1 MADYTQTTFFATKDN
16 LASGDAAKVIK
27 GSEVDA
33 ELLAI
38 KNAVN
43 SKTETGDVPSGSA
56 MLFMQA
62 SAPVGWQQVTTHN
75 DKALRVVSGTGNGT
89 GGSVAFE
96 TAFASKSVTGSIGGN
111 TANHQLTLDEIPAH
125 THTVSYASN
134 DAEGVARNGSGGASG
149 TFTSGSA
156 GGNVAH
162 RHGASGLTFTG
173 TAINLDVQF
182 VDVIVCTKD

>member
-1 MADYTQTTFFATKDN
+1 MTDYTQTTFFATKDN

-38 KNAVN
+38 KTAVN
-43 SKTETGDVPSGSA
+43 SKTETGDIPSGSA

-75 DKALRVVSGTGNGT
+75 DKALRVVSGTGGGT

-96 TAFASKSVTGSIGGN
+96 TALAS
-111 TANHQLTLDEIPAH
+111 
-125 THTVSYASN
+125 HTVSI
-134 DAEGVARNGSGGASG
+134 SG
-149 TFTSGSA
+149 TSGATTLVEAQIPIHNHKIRGPTVQSGSDQYSA
-156 GGNVAH
+156 GN
-162 RHGASGLTFTG
+162 TDG
-173 TAINLDVQF
+173 TASSNYGGGDSHTHSFSDTYALNLDVQYIN
-182 VDVIVCTKD
+182 VIVCTKD

>member
-89 GGSVAFE
+89 GGSVGFT
-96 TAFASKSVTGSIGGN
+96 TAFANGN
-111 TANHQLTLDEIPAH
+111 TGDKILTIANLPAH
-125 THTVSYASN
+125 THNLGTTYDFITQPFGSTGMF
-134 DAEGVARNGSGGASG
+134 DDNGSDRGVTDGAAISTSSVGSG
-149 TFTSGSA
+149 T
-156 GGNVAH
+156 AH
-162 RHGASGLTFTG
+162 NHSLTL
-173 TAINLDVQF
+173 AVQYI
-182 VDVIVCTKD
+182 DVIVCTKD

>member
-1 MADYTQTTFFATKDN
+1 MTDYTQTTFFATKDN

-38 KNAVN
+38 KTAVN

-96 TAFASKSVTGSIGGN
+96 TAFASQAVSGTNAGTALSTSQLPSHSHAIFASQVGAAGGANFATYGARGSASTSATATTGSGA
-111 TANHQLTLDEIPAH
+111 TH
-125 THTVSYASN
+125 TH
-134 DAEGVARNGSGGASG
+134 
-149 TFTSGSA
+149 
-156 GGNVAH
+156 
-162 RHGASGLTFTG
+162 TFTG